1 MSVEGF
7 SALPEENTDSILGS
21 NPDIRLSELSKQYN
35 DLADTDT
42 AREES
47 EVVSWVQE
55 WPIDSG
61 ENSELLQIVDEVLPD
76 FEGLEDSEWNIID
89 GYDVF
94 STYIRTASPEIQESF
109 TDFDQGGIVYDTIV
123 DTGKFPVNDFEF
135 QAILAGE
142 IQSDTIKEEDLRWT
156 ELAEVREEVAETV
169 IVKNLDG
176 TELGQETIAADIDG
190 IEIADMREEV
200 ADKIRIASLER
211 ANKYKWDIL
220 DFYDWVSGF
229 NVSPELREIL
239 SKIDSL
245 DISPEEGIVDQNHA
259 DEINSVFDSLTTHLN
274 TSREIEQVILPQARA
289 SWNYDAV
296 METLTTGAFNFES
309 RIAAWEMMDDS
320 GETIETVPLEQ
331 QVRTSAALGTDIDWV
346 SEDAEQSGNIFTVE
360 WVDGTEINYDVVT
373 NERSISRNGYSI
385 ESQVEDTGDYQTPK
399 LAYMRVE
406 QETLPK
412 MKVIKAITKS
422 IQDKNLS
429 TDDLA
434 EILATIA
441 KVPWSDSLGIDFTSM
456 EGADIK
462 TKLEELFSENKNKV
476 EEAREEYVGALEQLR
491 KDHVWVLATR
501 DERVKRTLSLLDS
514 VGITQMPQYI
524 FTQVTEVINNNPA
537 AYWFQK
543 EINLEEWILWF
554 DGVWENINMDRV
566 KFAEMVNVMLWVE
579 PEHEIAVNPQGV
591 NGIGNTAISNRN
603 DFNEYVTNT
612 SGWQSIGAANTILQR
627 LKNHNAK

>member
-1 MSVEGF
+1 
-7 SALPEENTDSILGS
+7 
-21 NPDIRLSELSKQYN
+21 
-35 DLADTDT
+35 
-42 AREES
+42 
-47 EVVSWVQE
+47 
-55 WPIDSG
+55 
-61 ENSELLQIVDEVLPD
+61 
-76 FEGLEDSEWNIID
+76 
-89 GYDVF
+89 
-94 STYIRTASPEIQESF
+94 
-109 TDFDQGGIVYDTIV
+109 
-123 DTGKFPVNDFEF
+123 
-135 QAILAGE
+135 
-142 IQSDTIKEEDLRWT
+142 
-156 ELAEVREEVAETV
+156 
-169 IVKNLDG
+169 
-176 TELGQETIAADIDG
+176 
-190 IEIADMREEV
+190 MREEV

-239 SKIDSL
+239 SKIDGL

-543 EINLEEWILWF
+543 EINLEEWILW
-554 DGVWENINMDRV
+554 
-566 KFAEMVNVMLWVE
+566 
-579 PEHEIAVNPQGV
+579 
-591 NGIGNTAISNRN
+591 
-603 DFNEYVTNT
+603 
-612 SGWQSIGAANTILQR
+612 
-627 LKNHNAK
+627 